1 MSKRAAIFD
10 ADDPPSKAAALDA
23 ALSLFVRDGIDATSV
38 RDIASR
44 SGFTN
49 PAIFKHFDTKTE
61 MALCLFER
69 CYGWLTRHALAAE
82 SSCAETDPRKRILAI
97 AAAMLRLM
105 DEDIE
110 AVLMVQD
117 NLRRFWRLTA
127 PALRTVSILGRVR
140 GLVAAAAQC
149 SPGSQSDDAVSRFL
163 ASAIIG
169 FLAQIA
175 REFYFNEFDGPASAR
190 EPEVRII
197 IQKLLR

>member
-1 MSKRAAIFD
+1 VSKRAAIFD

-23 ALSLFVRDGIDATSV
+23 ALSLFVQDGIDATSV

-69 CYGWLTRHALAAE
+69 CYGWMARHVLAAE
-82 SSCAETDPRKRILAI
+82 DSCAPTDPRARILAI
-97 AAAMLRLM
+97 AATMLQLM

-117 NLRRFWRLTA
+117 NLRRFWRRAA
-127 PALRTVSILGRVR
+127 PAVRAVSILGRVR
-140 GLVAAAAQC
+140 GLVMAI
-149 SPGSQSDDAVSRFL
+149 SPHNPGSQPDDPLPRFL
-163 ASAIIG
+163 ASALIG

-190 EPEVRII
+190 APQVRLII
-197 IQKLLR
+197 IKLLR

>member
-1 MSKRAAIFD
+1 MSKRPAIFD

-23 ALSLFVRDGIDATSV
+23 ALSLFVQDGIDATSV

-69 CYGWLTRHALAAE
+69 CYGWMARHVLAAE
-82 SSCAETDPRKRILAI
+82 DSCAPTDRARILAI
-97 AAAMLRLM
+97 AATMLQLM

-117 NLRRFWRLTA
+117 NLRRFWRRAA
-127 PALRTVSILGRVR
+127 PAVRAVSILG
-140 GLVAAAAQC
+140 
-149 SPGSQSDDAVSRFL
+149 
-163 ASAIIG
+163 ASAGWSWRYRRTIP
-169 FLAQIA
+169 A
-175 REFYFNEFDGPASAR
+175 RNPTTPCRDSSPRRSSAFWRRSRANSTSTNSMASPARAR
-190 EPEVRII
+190 RRCG
-197 IQKLLR
+197 LSSSNC